1 MSAGNRDTLVTPTSR
16 RPALSLRHA
25 QRDNRRQQMPDI
37 HQQLVIGAP
46 REQVFSALTTQ
57 EGLAGW
63 WTPKV
68 TAKPERN
75 SIARFGFGPDYV
87 KQMRIVELDP
97 PTRLAWRCIAG
108 ADEWVGTALTFE
120 LTGGTPEALLQSHPE
135 AAGQLQQ
142 LENAGEATLLSFAH
156 DDWKAYT
163 PMFAECSYTWGR
175 FLRGLKLLC
184 ETGTGLPTPHE
195 HSVMG
200 RE

>member
-1 MSAGNRDTLVTPTSR
+1 
-16 RPALSLRHA
+16 
-25 QRDNRRQQMPDI
+25 MPDI
-37 HQQLVIGAP
+37 RQELIIGAP
-46 REQVFSALTTQ
+46 VEQVFAAITTQ

-68 TAKPERN
+68 TATPERD

-87 KQMRIVELDP
+87 KQMKIVALDH
-97 PTRLAWRCIAG
+97 PTSLGWLCIAG
-108 ADEWVGTALTFE
+108 AEEWVGTALTFR
-120 LTGGTPEALLQSHPE
+120 LTGGDRPSLLQSHPE

-142 LENAGEATLLSFAH
+142 LGPSGPATLLSFSHA
-156 DDWKAYT
+156 DWRAYT

-195 HSVMG
+195 HAVLH